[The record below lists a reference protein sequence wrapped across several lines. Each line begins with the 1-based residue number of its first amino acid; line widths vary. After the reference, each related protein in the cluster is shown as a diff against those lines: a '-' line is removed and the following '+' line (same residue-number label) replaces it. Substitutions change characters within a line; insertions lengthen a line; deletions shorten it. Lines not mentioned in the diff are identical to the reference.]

1 MFTGVRSGRTI
12 RAAIFRRG
20 HFDAAAKAIG
30 VPGLHPHEL
39 RHTAASLAIA
49 NGADIKVV
57 QQMLG
62 HASATMTLDT
72 YGHLFDNRLNEVAD
86 ALDAA
91 RTSQGVTS
99 KDGPPEPPEG
109 GPDEVITNSA
119 SITTH
124 GLTWEKT
131 DNDISA
137 VAKSLPQADI
147 IEHGRVSHQEHNPRS
162 EA

>member
-1 MFTGVRSGRTI
+1 M
-12 RAAIFRRG
+12 
-20 HFDAAAKAIG
+20 
-30 VPGLHPHEL
+30 

-49 NGADIKVV
+49 HGADIKVV

-62 HASATMTLDT
+62 HHSATMTMDT
-72 YGHLFDNRLNEVAD
+72 YGHLFDNRLSEVSD

-99 KDGPPEPPEG
+99 KHGPPQPPEG

-124 GLTWEKT
+124 GLTWEDT

-147 IEHGRVSHQEHNPRS
+147 ISLTDYRTRSITPGQKPKKKGAPGRIRTYAPASGGRCSIP
-162 EA
+162 